1 MVNLTSPS
9 THLQDG
15 LQPVEDE
22 DDLNMAEE
30 MEAAEEILRNA
41 INENGGEEEAP
52 AEGGGEEDAEMAG
65 GEDQP
70 DDVSISESASSEE
83 DLPLLRRRAAVTSAE
98 AAVMSLEAGSP
109 AGPGEDL
116 PLALRFRVPSE
127 GALAARRRRKA
138 KGGRRRGVK
147 RKVAAEGGSDE
158 SSEEDVPLG
167 MRKKVMSEEDLPILA
182 KGLKPSI
189 LDESVSQAGGLSKAG
204 KRKKLAHDPEGSETE
219 RPQKRKRRRRAVAE
233 NRASEEQASSEPL
246 DEEPALRALHSPI
259 QASMTELLGMDDPPE
274 GAFEEALARGGH
286 VGGLAR
292 AVPPPEKDGSVSDP
306 SGWDVVRAPDEEME
320 NSEQV
325 QSPKEKKRKR
335 GAKKRVRPMQ
345 PPLKVSADVLRKS
358 EPPPKLAVPEFS
370 AEKADAE
377 EAQCECIGATAG
389 VHNGDCRFKSPVV
402 KPAPSSTAQ
411 MLTSAETKPEPLKPR
426 VPLAAG
432 LSRLIVAFAAG
443 LNASANPSPVVQ
455 PVKETG
461 RKPRGRTIKARP
473 QLPAPTPPP
482 AVPGLKQG
490 LPALMGML
498 RSSSLESQEFG
509 CLTVALLAVQGGD
522 AAKKNMVDG
531 GIVPALI
538 SIVRSAEA
546 GRVSQLLRG
555 GAFFP
560 LAGRGGPVPGQAA
573 GAPGAS
579 AGRQRKRR
587 NAFTNVGADGYSRP
601 PPPDSGAPAPSRLL
615 GSDLLPPSMNY
626 SPGGGFVPSS
636 NGFSGPDLLPPGTHT
651 GQQQSLGPPSAAAA
665 AARHIGLDLL
675 PPGTSVT
682 QFGPSGVRY
691 RLPVAAM
698 LNRKKTEPHSGG
710 VGNTPGRAPP
720 GSKLLKPKPEPTV
733 REAGVGT
740 GGVSPAA
747 EIAKRRRLASSY
759 PFAKPSGQGMNQVPN
774 QIASQGVRI
783 AGDPSS
789 AQDEAAPLEDE
800 SGAVQRGQ
808 SAKQS
813 SNPVPSQVQ
822 QMKPEPASNAP
833 NQQPAGSSESPVPI
847 QAESAK
853 VQQPSTVGLVDLTRE
868 APGIGNG
875 NGENR
880 NGTER
885 EVGNAKEVTAAPAN
899 ANAASQSEDPLR
911 VENSTAPVASSSVAE
926 ISPNPLSD
934 ISNKRTST
942 VATGVP
948 PTDAGNRIGETSSVT
963 KTGVLNVQKPGEA
976 QGAPVQ
982 RHPERLKPSTPSGE
996 PRSAALETAFPPL
1009 CERLVK
1015 EEAAQ
1020 RVSPT
1025 SDVPKTVD
1033 EQKRISEQ
1041 RINEQEREAPQKLDV
1056 GTVPTKTVIETVPV
1070 GDQKAEQE
1078 ELPRDDSKAAA
1089 EHTTAVDSAARV
1101 SLPDK
1106 STAAADAATSVGL
1119 PDKCTAVADSV
1130 THVGLPDKST
1140 AAADSVTDPTPDPVS
1155 KPVDQGTTVVPA
1167 TAKYLV
1173 NQASNFVAESHGKPA
1188 TTREISSGLGTD
1200 GPQAPLPTALS
1211 TNSFSQA
1218 IVSAAVDEPSTSN
1231 PKPLAALARIAAA
1244 NALST
1249 LCVNNPAGKDAV
1261 VRAGGVQALAIMA
1274 ALAKESALLPALPS
1288 PEPANSAPN
1297 PSENELSVP
1306 LKKQAPANPE
1316 RAAALSALASLL
1328 LSDGPQKQR
1337 TSVLTAVPWLAKM
1350 MEGAD
1355 ALEVAAGAAGL
1366 QVRLQHSVFSLPGFL
1381 GYFISGPHLLD
1392 GRYHILVF

>member
-1 MVNLTSPS
+1 
-9 THLQDG
+9 
-15 LQPVEDE
+15 
-22 DDLNMAEE
+22 MAEE

-52 AEGGGEEDAEMAG
+52 VEGGGEEDADV
-65 GEDQP
+65 DQP
-70 DDVSISESASSEE
+70 DDVSISESGSSEE

-98 AAVMSLEAGSP
+98 ATVTSLETGSP

-127 GALAARRRRKA
+127 GALAARRRRKKT
-138 KGGRRRGVK
+138 KGGRKRGVK
-147 RKVAAEGGSDE
+147 RKVAAEGGSEE

-233 NRASEEQASSEPL
+233 NRASKEQASSEPL
-246 DEEPALRALHSPI
+246 DEEPALRALHSPV

-292 AVPPPEKDGSVSDP
+292 AVPSPEKDGSASDP
-306 SGWDVVRAPDEEME
+306 SGWDVVRAPDEELE
-320 NSEQV
+320 NSEQGGEK
-325 QSPKEKKRKR
+325 SPKEKKRKR

-345 PPLKVSADVLRKS
+345 PPLKVSADVLRKP

-377 EAQCECIGATAG
+377 EAQCDCIGATAG

-402 KPAPSSTAQ
+402 KAAPSSAAQ
-411 MLTSAETKPEPLKPR
+411 MLTSAETKPEPSKPR

-455 PVKETG
+455 PVKESG
-461 RKPRGRTIKARP
+461 RKPRGRIARARP

-522 AAKKNMVDG
+522 AAEKNMVDG

-560 LAGRGGPVPGQAA
+560 LAGRGGPIPGQAA
-573 GAPGAS
+573 GAPGAG

-615 GSDLLPPSMNY
+615 GPDLLPPSTNY

-720 GSKLLKPKPEPTV
+720 GSKLLKPKPEPMV

-759 PFAKPSGQGMNQVPN
+759 PFAKPSGQGVSQVPN
-774 QIASQGVRI
+774 QTASQGVRI

-789 AQDEAAPLEDE
+789 AQDEVAPLEAE
-800 SGAVQRGQ
+800 NGAVQQGQ
-808 SAKQS
+808 LTKQS
-813 SNPVPSQVQ
+813 SNPVPSQAQ

-875 NGENR
+875 NGENW

-885 EVGNAKEVTAAPAN
+885 EVGNAKEVTAASAN
-899 ANAASQSEDPLR
+899 ANAASQSEDPLT
-911 VENSTAPVASSSVAE
+911 VENSTAPVASSSIAE
-926 ISPNPLSD
+926 ISPNPPSD
-934 ISNKRTST
+934 IANKRTST

-948 PTDAGNRIGETSSVT
+948 PTDAENRIWETTSVT
-963 KTGVLNVQKPGEA
+963 LTGVVNVQKPGEA

-982 RHPERLKPSTPSGE
+982 RHPESSKPSTLSGE
-996 PRSAALETAFPPL
+996 PRSATLETAFPPL

-1015 EEAAQ
+1015 EEPAQ
-1020 RVSPT
+1020 RVSST
-1025 SDVPKTVD
+1025 CDVPKTVD

-1041 RINEQEREAPQKLDV
+1041 EREAPQELDF
-1056 GTVPTKTVIETVPV
+1056 GTVPTKTVVETVPV
-1070 GDQKAEQE
+1070 GNQTAEQK
-1078 ELPRDDSKAAA
+1078 ELPRDGSKAPA
-1089 EHTTAVDSAARV
+1089 EHTTAVDCATRM

-1106 STAAADAATSVGL
+1106 STAAADAATGVGL
-1119 PDKCTAVADSV
+1119 PDKCTAAADSV

-1167 TAKYLV
+1167 TAKQLV

-1188 TTREISSGLGTD
+1188 TTRQVSSGLGTD

-1211 TNSFSQA
+1211 TNAFSQA
-1218 IVSAAVDEPSTSN
+1218 IVSADIQNEPGTSN

-1249 LCVNNPAGKDAV
+1249 LCVNNPAGKDAA

-1274 ALAKESALLPALPS
+1274 ALAKESAPLPALPS
-1288 PEPANSAPN
+1288 PEPTPSAN
-1297 PSENELSVP
+1297 PSENGLSVP
-1306 LKKQAPANPE
+1306 LKKQTPPNPE
-1316 RAAALSALASLL
+1316 RAAALSALASLS

-1337 TSVLTAVPWLAKM
+1337 TSVSTAVPWLAKM

-1366 QVRLQHSVFSLPGFL
+1366 QVCLQHSLFSLPDFRDT
-1381 GYFISGPHLLD
+1381 LLPAHTFWTMAC
-1392 GRYHILVF
+1392 YILVFSNLDTKRQEQDKSRMW

>member
-52 AEGGGEEDAEMAG
+52 AEGGGEEDAEVAG

-98 AAVMSLEAGSP
+98 TAVTSLEAGSP

-127 GALAARRRRKA
+127 GALVARRRRKA
-138 KGGRRRGVK
+138 TGGRKRGVK

-219 RPQKRKRRRRAVAE
+219 RPQKRKRRRRAVAQ
-233 NRASEEQASSEPL
+233 NRASEERASSEPL
-246 DEEPALRALHSPI
+246 DEEAALRALHSPI

-286 VGGLAR
+286 VGGLAG
-292 AVPPPEKDGSVSDP
+292 AVPSPEKDGSVSDP

-325 QSPKEKKRKR
+325 QPPNEKKRKR
-335 GAKKRVRPMQ
+335 GAKKRARPMQ
-345 PPLKVSADVLRKS
+345 PPLKVSADVLRKP

-411 MLTSAETKPEPLKPR
+411 MLTSAETKPEPSKPR

-461 RKPRGRTIKARP
+461 RKPRGRTIRARP

-560 LAGRGGPVPGQAA
+560 LAGRGGPIPGQAA
-573 GAPGAS
+573 GAPGAGP
-579 AGRQRKRR
+579 GRQRKRR

-615 GSDLLPPSMNY
+615 GPDLLPPSTNY
-626 SPGGGFVPSS
+626 SPGGFVPSS
-636 NGFSGPDLLPPGTHT
+636 NGFSGPDLLPPGTHI

-774 QIASQGVRI
+774 QTASQGVRI

-800 SGAVQRGQ
+800 SGAVQQGQ
-808 SAKQS
+808 LAKQS
-813 SNPVPSQVQ
+813 SNPVPSQAQ

-899 ANAASQSEDPLR
+899 ANAASQSEDPLT
-911 VENSTAPVASSSVAE
+911 VENSTAPVASSSIAE
-926 ISPNPLSD
+926 ISPNPPFD
-934 ISNKRTST
+934 IANKRTST

-948 PTDAGNRIGETSSVT
+948 PTDAGNRIEETSSVT
-963 KTGVLNVQKPGEA
+963 KTGVRNVQKPGEA

-982 RHPERLKPSTPSGE
+982 RHPESSKPSTPSGK

-1020 RVSPT
+1020 RVSPA

-1041 RINEQEREAPQKLDV
+1041 SINEQEREAPQKLDF
-1056 GTVPTKTVIETVPV
+1056 GTVPTKTVVETVPV
-1070 GDQKAEQE
+1070 GDQTAEQE

-1106 STAAADAATSVGL
+1106 STAPADSATGVGL
-1119 PDKCTAVADSV
+1119 S
-1130 THVGLPDKST
+1130 DKSP
-1140 AAADSVTDPTPDPVS
+1140 AAAVTVTDPTSDPVS
-1155 KPVDQGTTVVPA
+1155 QPIDPGTTAVVPA
-1167 TAKYLV
+1167 TAKQLV
-1173 NQASNFVAESHGKPA
+1173 NQGVAASNFLSESHGKPA
-1188 TTREISSGLGTD
+1188 TTREVSSGLGTD
-1200 GPQAPLPTALS
+1200 GAQAPLPTALS

-1218 IVSAAVDEPSTSN
+1218 IVSAAVEEPGTSN

-1249 LCVNNPAGKDAV
+1249 LCVNNPAGKDAA

-1274 ALAKESALLPALPS
+1274 ALAKESALPPALPS
-1288 PEPANSAPN
+1288 PEPANPAPN
-1297 PSENELSVP
+1297 LSENELSVP
-1306 LKKQAPANPE
+1306 LKNQTPANPE

-1381 GYFISGPHLLD
+1381 RYFISGPHLFD